1 MAMSQTALSFLSFFS
16 IIGFRGQF
24 PKLPVR
30 YPKSDSGSSLF
41 VGRDTL
47 PRTFALAFLAL
58 RGGVALLDMGATK
71 EAANILD
78 HKNQGWQRKQHHKA

>member
-1 MAMSQTALSFLSFFS
+1 MAMSQTALSFLNFFS
-16 IIGFRGQF
+16 IIGFRGQI

-58 RGGVALLDMGATK
+58 RCCVTLLDVGATK

-78 HKNQGWQRKQHHKA
+78 HQNQGRQRKQHHKA